1 MIVLMKNWRKLIAA
15 GVLGIT
21 LTFAPAARAVDND
34 TDLTHDARTEG
45 FSGKTQI
52 DGNTSLLWIMFVVL
66 SIISMAALFKD
77 SRRARTE

>member
-1 MIVLMKNWRKLIAA
+1 
-15 GVLGIT
+15 
-21 LTFAPAARAVDND
+21 VDND

-52 DGNTSLLWIMFVVL
+52 DGNTSLLWIIFVVL
-66 SIISMAALFKD
+66 SIISMSALFKD